1 MKYHFHR
8 FPNKPDILVPYEQLS
23 YRRKEL
29 EDYLSNLLNIEIYR
43 RHSETVSIFL
53 ITINCKKIYIII
65 CLQINFLDISNLSF
79 VADLGMKGK
88 EGTILKRTGSGAKLR
103 CSFFGLL
110 ECGFCIKCNYFC
122 TSLCGKWQKRHLVV
136 KDTFVA
142 YLNPKDGKIKSVIL
156 MDNGFGISLGVY
168 TTGSRSGMQIANLS
182 RHIVIKCWTKRKA
195 KEWMEF
201 IQEVSN
207 REGKILKK
215 YNV

>member
-1 MKYHFHR
+1 M
-8 FPNKPDILVPYEQLS
+8 
-23 YRRKEL
+23 YRV
-29 EDYLSNLLNIEIYR
+29 I
-43 RHSETVSIFL
+43 V
-53 ITINCKKIYIII
+53 
-65 CLQINFLDISNLSF
+65 CLQINFLDISHLSF

-88 EGTILKRTGSGAKLR
+88 EGTILKRTGSGAKTR
-103 CSFFGLL
+103 CYFLGLF
-110 ECGFCIKCNYFC
+110 EFGFCIKCNYLC
-122 TSLCGKWQKRHLVV
+122 TSLCGKWHKRHLVV

-142 YLNPKDGKIKSVIL
+142 YLNPRDGRIKSVIL

-207 REGKILKK
+207 NEGKILEGII
-215 YNV
+215 YNNMSLCVLCLIDLILMQAKISYKRIHTTRLLHIVHLYPRLGSWTEPIICPLWPMH

>member
-1 MKYHFHR
+1 M
-8 FPNKPDILVPYEQLS
+8 PYEQLS

-29 EDYLSNLLNIEIYR
+29 ENYLSNLLNIEIYR

-53 ITINCKKIYIII
+53 LITINHKEIHIVI
-65 CLQINFLDISNLSF
+65 CLQINFLDISPLSF
-79 VADLGMKGK
+79 VTDLGMKGK
-88 EGTILKRTGSGAKLR
+88 EGTILKRTGSGAKTR
-103 CSFFGLL
+103 CNFLGLL
-110 ECGFCIKCNYFC
+110 EYALCIKCNYLC

-142 YLNPKDGKIKSVIL
+142 YLNPKDGRIKSVIL

-168 TTGSRSGMQIANLS
+168 TTGSRSGMQITNLS

-201 IQEVSN
+201 IQEVSS
-207 REGKILKK
+207 REGKI
-215 YNV
+215 

>member
-1 MKYHFHR
+1 M
-8 FPNKPDILVPYEQLS
+8 PYEQLNR
-23 YRRKEL
+23 RRKEL

-43 RHSETVSIFL
+43 RHSETVSKFL
-53 ITINCKKIYIII
+53 TQLIDLKRYVIII
-65 CLQINFLDISNLSF
+65 YLQINFLDISHLSF

-88 EGTILKRTGSGAKLR
+88 EGTILKRTGSGAKTR
-103 CSFFGLL
+103 CNFLGLFK
-110 ECGFCIKCNYFC
+110 CGHCIKCNYLC

-136 KDTFVA
+136 KETFVA
-142 YLNPKDGKIKSVIL
+142 YLNPQDGRIKSVIL

-168 TTGSRSGMQIANLS
+168 ATGSRSGMQITNLS

-207 REGKILKK
+207 REGKIS
-215 YNV
+215 